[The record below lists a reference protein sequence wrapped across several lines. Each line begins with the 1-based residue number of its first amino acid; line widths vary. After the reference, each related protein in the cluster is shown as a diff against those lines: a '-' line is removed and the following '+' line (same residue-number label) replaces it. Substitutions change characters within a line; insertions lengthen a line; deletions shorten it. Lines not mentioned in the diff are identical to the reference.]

1 MQVVYKKKSIIEKI
15 AEECRKAKD
24 AGKQIEKIILTG
36 EEWKSFNEE
45 VNTMHTLNSF
55 PPFAVAD
62 STFDSVLIECEEK
75 D

>member
-1 MQVVYKKKSIIEKI
+1 MQVVYKKSITEKI
-15 AEECRKAKD
+15 VEEYCKAKD

-45 VNTMHTLNSF
+45 VNATHTLSSF

-62 STFDSVLIECEEK
+62 RPFDGVLIECEEK
-75 D
+75 E